1 MVINIWGTSSL
12 IVPVALFLSILAA
25 LCIAIRLCSF
35 REFGCVYLL
44 LRFKKIKLDF
54 KSRKLAQFIHALIV

>member
-1 MVINIWGTSSL
+1 MVINIWSTSSQ
-12 IVPVALFLSILAA
+12 IVPVALFLGIVAA

-44 LRFKKIKLDF
+44 LRFKKN
-54 KSRKLAQFIHALIV
+54 